1 IMEAAEIMDD
11 DVIRTKETAY
21 RPEGGIAVLKGNIA
35 PNGCVVKQS
44 AVSEAMQNFTGK
56 AKVFDSEETCMAAI
70 LGGAIEDGMV
80 VVIRYEGPKGGPGMR
95 EMLSPTSALSGMG
108 KEDTV
113 ALITDGRFSGGT
125 RGPCIGHA
133 SPEAATGGTIGLV
146 QDGDEITINLPDR
159 SVNVNVSDEELEKR
173 RAEWKA
179 PEAKIKTGWLSRYAA
194 LVQPAHTGAVLKAP
208 SE

>member
-1 IMEAAEIMDD
+1 
-11 DVIRTKETAY
+11 
-21 RPEGGIAVLKGNIA
+21 
-35 PNGCVVKQS
+35 
-44 AVSEAMQNFTGK
+44 
-56 AKVFDSEETCMAAI
+56 
-70 LGGAIEDGMV
+70 MV